1 MITALDMRGER
12 RSRFELS
19 VLEVKPE
26 QRSGGGETRKN
37 TKTEVFGVGRDDERR
52 DTRKSA

>member
-1 MITALDMRGER
+1 MRGER

-19 VLEVKPE
+19 VCEVKLE
-26 QRSGGGETRKN
+26 HRSGGGETRKN
-37 TKTEVFGVGRDDERR
+37 TRTEVLGVGRDDERK